1 MQHNLRK
8 FWGKISYEN
17 GDLYLTKN
25 RTPRYKLIKAN
36 DKSLN
41 FQILMVFAHINKK
54 SYELENYLTKNS
66 SKEIISY
73 DFLRK

>member
-1 MQHNLRK
+1 MRLHTYSLDMHFMQ
-8 FWGKISYEN
+8 
-17 GDLYLTKN
+17 D
-25 RTPRYKLIKAN
+25 KLIKAN

-41 FQILMVFAHINKK
+41 FQIIMVFAHINKK